1 LLTFEQAAGLN
12 AQELRAAI
20 RRREWTE
27 ETVGLALG
35 HLQLNLAVVPKSKAY
50 DMLLFCTRNPAPCP
64 VLEVTEP
71 GSPLLRTLAK
81 GADLRT
87 DIPKYRVYKH
97 GELVAETT
105 DITEWWRDDFV
116 GFLLGCSL
124 TFENAMLKAGLP
136 LRHLEANTRI
146 PVYISGIEC
155 EPAGEFSG
163 PMVVSMRPIPAH
175 LVPRAVQVTTRYAR
189 AHGAPIHIGDPAA
202 IGIKDLDRVDFGDPP
217 VMRPGDVPCFWACGI
232 TPQAVAM
239 RVKPDIL
246 ISHAPEHMFVSDLR
260 DEEIATL

>member
-1 LLTFEQAAGLN
+1 
-12 AQELRAAI
+12 
-20 RRREWTE
+20 
-27 ETVGLALG
+27 
-35 HLQLNLAVVPKSKAY
+35 
-50 DMLLFCTRNPAPCP
+50 
-64 VLEVTEP
+64 
-71 GSPLLRTLAK
+71 
-81 GADLRT
+81 
-87 DIPKYRVYKH
+87 
-97 GELVAETT
+97 
-105 DITEWWRDDFV
+105 
-116 GFLLGCSL
+116 
-124 TFENAMLKAGLP
+124 
-136 LRHLEANTRI
+136 
-146 PVYISGIEC
+146 
-155 EPAGEFSG
+155 
-163 PMVVSMRPIPAH
+163 MVVSMRPIPAH